1 LDLNLIDRV
10 YECAFA
16 PEFWPGVLD
25 EFAKISD
32 ARGRHVG
39 GGEPGDVDPPFGTA
53 SEKLRENVE
62 QYIRGGFYRRGHA
75 TNRLLDFGHV
85 GFIRYDDVIT
95 TEEMVSDPRVLSF

>member
-1 LDLNLIDRV
+1 
-10 YECAFA
+10 
-16 PEFWPGVLD
+16 
-25 EFAKISD
+25 
-32 ARGRHVG
+32 
-39 GGEPGDVDPPFGTA
+39 
-53 SEKLRENVE
+53 VE